1 MSPRGKG
8 RLVLLATA
16 RDQVELAIWLD
27 LLREAG
33 VEVAVHRRDPLGGL
47 DVAPTPLFSWD
58 LYVQDDDQERAREV
72 LGMEAP

>member
-1 MSPRGKG
+1 
-8 RLVLLATA
+8 VLLATA

-33 VEVAVHRRDPLGGL
+33 VDVAVRRRDPLGGL

-58 LYVQDDDQERAREV
+58 LYVQDDDRERAREL
-72 LGMEAP
+72 LGLEGT